1 MHSYS
6 ILTAV
11 TLGTAA
17 SAYQLPQNLKS
28 IYDNHKV
35 TTYRV
40 FTDKSLTIQQA
51 GSCSNRLS
59 DKFPEGARYCGDIS
73 GAIYLKGSNGNYDN
87 MDIDCDGAN
96 NHAGACSNDPSGQG
110 ETAFKDTV
118 KKYGIPD
125 LDANVHPYVV
135 FGNDGASPSFDPQ
148 QHGIKPLSVMA
159 VVCNGEVASIPQSII
174 DFLLTLRST
183 TASGEIPTAAPL
195 PAKLQLLSP
204 SFAFLTRVSMVTM
217 AMVRRMFYTLP
228 LRETKLSL
236 ERMVLIGRLRPVLI
250 SPRV

>member
-1 MHSYS
+1 MHSCS
-6 ILTAV
+6 FLTAV

-28 IYDNHKV
+28 IYDNHK
-35 TTYRV
+35 
-40 FTDKSLTIQQA
+40 A

-59 DKFPEGARYCGDIS
+59 DRFPEGARYCGDIS

-118 KKYGIPD
+118 KNYGIPD

-159 VVCNGEVASIPQSII
+159 VVCNGEVVSIPQSII
-174 DFLLTLRST
+174 DFLLTLNST
-183 TASGEIPTAAPL
+183 TASGETLTVAPL
-195 PAKLQLLSP
+195 STGEASISLAELCFPNQGLNGDNGHGEKDVLYIGFKGDEAVPGKNGADWKAASRADFSKSIRALGDKLVAKLQ
-204 SFAFLTRVSMVTM
+204 
-217 AMVRRMFYTLP
+217 
-228 LRETKLSL
+228 
-236 ERMVLIGRLRPVLI
+236 G
-250 SPRV
+250 

>member
-1 MHSYS
+1 MHSYTL
-6 ILTAV
+6 LTTF

-17 SAYQLPQNLKS
+17 FAYQLPQNLRT

-35 TTYRV
+35 TTLPS
-40 FTDKSLTIQQA
+40 FTDTILTIDQA

-59 DKFPEGARYCGDIS
+59 DRFPEGARYCGDIS

-118 KKYGIPD
+118 MKYGIPD

-135 FGNDGASPSFDPQ
+135 FGNDGASPSFDPA

-159 VVCNGEVASIPQSII
+159 VVCNGQVV
-174 DFLLTLRST
+174 
-183 TASGEIPTAAPL
+183 SGP
-195 PAKLQLLSP
+195 
-204 SFAFLTRVSMVTM
+204 
-217 AMVRRMFYTLP
+217 
-228 LRETKLSL
+228 
-236 ERMVLIGRLRPVLI
+236 
-250 SPRV
+250 

>member
-1 MHSYS
+1 MHSCS
-6 ILTAV
+6 FLTAV

-17 SAYQLPQNLKS
+17 SAYQLPQNLES
-28 IYDNHKV
+28 IYDSHK
-35 TTYRV
+35 
-40 FTDKSLTIQQA
+40 A

-59 DKFPEGARYCGDIS
+59 DRFPEGARYCGDIS

-118 KKYGIPD
+118 KNYGIPD

-159 VVCNGEVASIPQSII
+159 VVCNGEHYGIWGDTNGGTSTGEASISLAELCFPNQGLNGDNGHGEKDVLYIAFKGDEAVPGKNGADWKAASRADFSKSIR
-174 DFLLTLRST
+174 TL
-183 TASGEIPTAAPL
+183 GDKL
-195 PAKLQLLSP
+195 VAKLQ
-204 SFAFLTRVSMVTM
+204 
-217 AMVRRMFYTLP
+217 
-228 LRETKLSL
+228 
-236 ERMVLIGRLRPVLI
+236 G
-250 SPRV
+250 

>member
-6 ILTAV
+6 LLTTL

-35 TTYRV
+35 TLPP
-40 FTDKSLTIQQA
+40 SLISTTLMRAQA

-59 DKFPEGARYCGDIS
+59 DRFPEGARYCGDVP
-73 GAIYLKGSNGNYDN
+73 GAIFLKGSNGNYDN

-118 KKYGIPD
+118 NQYGIPD

-159 VVCNGEVASIPQSII
+159 VVCNGEVASIPQC
-174 DFLLTLRST
+174 
-183 TASGEIPTAAPL
+183 
-195 PAKLQLLSP
+195 P
-204 SFAFLTRVSMVTM
+204 SC
-217 AMVRRMFYTLP
+217 
-228 LRETKLSL
+228 
-236 ERMVLIGRLRPVLI
+236 I
-250 SPRV
+250 SF

>member
-1 MHSYS
+1 MHSCS
-6 ILTAV
+6 FLTAV

-28 IYDNHKV
+28 IYDNHK
-35 TTYRV
+35 
-40 FTDKSLTIQQA
+40 A

-59 DKFPEGARYCGDIS
+59 DRFPEGARYCGDIS

-118 KKYGIPD
+118 KNYGIPD

-159 VVCNGEVASIPQSII
+159 VVCNGEVHYGIWGDTNGGTSTGEASISLAELCFPNQGLNGDNGHGEKDVLYIGFKGDEAVPGKNGADWKAASRADFSKSIRALG
-174 DFLLTLRST
+174 DKLV
-183 TASGEIPTAAPL
+183 
-195 PAKLQLLSP
+195 AKLQ
-204 SFAFLTRVSMVTM
+204 
-217 AMVRRMFYTLP
+217 
-228 LRETKLSL
+228 
-236 ERMVLIGRLRPVLI
+236 G
-250 SPRV
+250 

>member
-1 MHSYS
+1 MHSCS
-6 ILTAV
+6 FLTAV

-35 TTYRV
+35 TTLSW
-40 FTDKSLTIQQA
+40 FTDTTLTIQQA

-59 DKFPEGARYCGDIS
+59 DRFPEGARYCGDIS

-159 VVCNGEVASIPQSII
+159 VHYGIWGDTNGGTSTGEASISLAELCFPNQGLNGDNGHGQKDVLYIAFKGDEAVPGKNGADWKAASRADFSKSIRALG
-174 DFLLTLRST
+174 DKLV
-183 TASGEIPTAAPL
+183 
-195 PAKLQLLSP
+195 AKLQ
-204 SFAFLTRVSMVTM
+204 
-217 AMVRRMFYTLP
+217 
-228 LRETKLSL
+228 
-236 ERMVLIGRLRPVLI
+236 G
-250 SPRV
+250 

>member
-6 ILTAV
+6 LLT
-11 TLGTAA
+11 TLALGAAA

-28 IYDNHKV
+28 IYGNHK
-35 TTYRV
+35 
-40 FTDKSLTIQQA
+40 A

-59 DKFPEGARYCGDIS
+59 NRFPEGAVYCGDIS

-118 KKYGIPD
+118 KNYGIPD

-135 FGNDGASPSFDPQ
+135 FGNDGASPSFDPA

-159 VVCNGEVASIPQSII
+159 VVCNGQVQYGIWGDTNGGTSTGEASISLAELCFPNQGLNGDNGHGEKDVLYIAFKGDEAVPGKNGADWKATSSAGFSKSIKALG
-174 DFLLTLRST
+174 DKLV
-183 TASGEIPTAAPL
+183 
-195 PAKLQLLSP
+195 AKLQ
-204 SFAFLTRVSMVTM
+204 
-217 AMVRRMFYTLP
+217 
-228 LRETKLSL
+228 
-236 ERMVLIGRLRPVLI
+236 G
-250 SPRV
+250 